1 MVQIQPES
9 SQLDGCCICILNFA
23 GNEQARI
30 EKLVKLMGGSR
41 FNRFMPRMLG
51 CEDGITHVLA
61 GEQGGSDWIAAS
73 KAGCDVLSFGWL
85 ERCYAEGTRVHPW
98 PSEYLQISDA
108 TLQATEEDVAAVLGR
123 MSAKDC
129 LTEPMLRGWLQEQQ
143 SAILL
148 AGGDKDCKSSVDVEL
163 ASCGELDG
171 ASLLHGCNI
180 AVSMVAA

>member
-1 MVQIQPES
+1 M
-9 SQLDGCCICILNFA
+9 
-23 GNEQARI
+23 
-30 EKLVKLMGGSR
+30 
-41 FNRFMPRMLG
+41 
-51 CEDGITHVLA
+51 
-61 GEQGGSDWIAAS
+61 
-73 KAGCDVLSFGWL
+73 
-85 ERCYAEGTRVHPW
+85 
-98 PSEYLQISDA
+98 
-108 TLQATEEDVAAVLGR
+108 LGR

-180 AVSMVAA
+180 AVVCLPPEQAQQAGSVARVAGKAPASDAGEHLHGGVETINMGPRASLCHLKQGWSGCSRRLPAPEPRWLSMPLGTCVCWRQSMVAA